1 MKIAIA
7 AVLTVVVGLGAI
19 VGVYQFRESRMTPT
33 DLDALRQAERK
44 LAEAEDASAALDVVE
59 TEETTS
65 AGESAN
71 AEDAAPEAIEMAQA
85 EDATPPAREWK
96 QIDTPDYDAQTSFH
110 VKFACSMGD
119 FVVEF
124 QPNWAPNGVKRIHEL
139 VDMKFFDDCRFFRV
153 IDGFMAQFG
162 IHGDPATAAKW
173 GNMNIPDD
181 PAKESNQPGYVTFA
195 MGGPNTRST
204 QLFLNFRDNSQL
216 DNRGFPPVGKIVD
229 GMDALD
235 KIYRGYGGGP
245 SEGGQGPRQDL
256 IQSGGNQYLN
266 EFFPKLDYVKKAR
279 FVEPAEETADDA
291 AESEA
296 A

>member
-1 MKIAIA
+1 MKVTIA
-7 AVLTVVVGLGAI
+7 AVLTIVIGLVAV

-44 LAEAEDASAALDVVE
+44 LAEAEEATAALDV
-59 TEETTS
+59 EE
-65 AGESAN
+65 
-71 AEDAAPEAIEMAQA
+71 AAPAPIEMAQA
-85 EDATPPAREWK
+85 EEATQESREWK
-96 QIDTPDYDAQTSFH
+96 QIDTPEFDPATPFH

-124 QPNWAPNGVKRIHEL
+124 NPEWAPNGVKRVHEL
-139 VDMKFFDDCRFFRV
+139 IDLKFYDDCRFFRV

-162 IHGDPATAAKW
+162 IHGDPAMSAKW
-173 GNMNIPDD
+173 GDMNIPDD
-181 PAKESNQPGYVTFA
+181 PANESNQRGCVTFA

-229 GMDALD
+229 GIDVLD
-235 KIYRGYGGGP
+235 KIYRGYGGAP
-245 SEGGQGPRQDL
+245 SEGGGGRGPEQSML
-256 IQSGGNQYLN
+256 SSGGNQYLN
-266 EFFPKLDYVKKAR
+266 QNFPKLDYIKKAR
-279 FVEPAEETADDA
+279 FVEPLETEAADEES
-291 AESEA
+291 SEA